1 MCLFLPGIRS
11 SDLIG
16 LLKVREWIGLLE
28 VREWIG
34 LLGVREWM
42 GVVYSV
48 STQKVIKILEF
59 CD

>member
-16 LLKVREWIGLLE
+16 LLE
-28 VREWIG
+28 
-34 LLGVREWM
+34 VREWM

-48 STQKVIKILEF
+48 STQMVIKILEF